1 MPSRSIH
8 RPLWFGLLL
17 SIIAFI
23 SYPTFFVRFP
33 VTRDVPWVNLLLLA
47 ISAVLAFFGLRR
59 AFSSASTR
67 GKKIIAALVG
77 VLTVG
82 VIFLF
87 VAGFMIY
94 PRQMPAS
101 HGAPQVG
108 QRAPDFRLPD
118 TNNQP
123 VTLAELLAAP
133 VAGKPPQ
140 GVLLVFYRGYW

>member
-1 MPSRSIH
+1 MVRSIH
-8 RPLWFGLLL
+8 RFLWPGLLL
-17 SIIAFI
+17 AIIAFI

-33 VTRDVPWVNLLLLA
+33 ITRDVPWFNLLLLA
-47 ISAVLAFFGLRR
+47 ISAVLTFIGLRR
-59 AFSSASTR
+59 GFSSGSTR
-67 GKKIIAALVG
+67 GKKIVASLAAT
-77 VLTVG
+77 LTVA

-101 HGAPQVG
+101 HAAPQIG
-108 QRAPDFRLPD
+108 QRAPDFRLSD
-118 TNNQP
+118 TNGQP